1 MSNII
6 LQHNQKCRP
15 ADAVVY
21 TAFNGVHDAA
31 LFKSICELRRE
42 LDRIYNILKNNVLV
56 EKHEQLQSLKKSF
69 NDAFVAH
76 LCQEIYQA
84 ILDGQRQLDALNKE
98 LVNHRFGSDREQF
111 RFAAE
116 WVPEFKEYWRFLEE
130 VVRNPAMGEGATL
143 FEAELSAKSAAVRD
157 ALMDLLLGADE
168 QQSQRELER
177 IADYRNY
184 HRYEIYKE
192 VAGKPPIAL
201 SEYGT
206 GSGGQLE
213 TPAYIVRSASIT
225 SALRY
230 GEGVNHLRMV
240 LVDEA
245 FSKMD
250 EARSREVIDY
260 LTRSLGLQLLF
271 IMPTSKCGPFMDLIS
286 NEFVFAKVPSAP
298 RGQLHTRVL
307 VDRKDCNR
315 ERIGELWAQ
324 HRRTVRQQAELD
336 FMDDVIEPTP
346 SRGKAAA
353 GRR

>member
-1 MSNII
+1 
-6 LQHNQKCRP
+6 
-15 ADAVVY
+15 VY
-21 TAFNGVHDAA
+21 TAFNGAFDAA
-31 LFKSICELRRE
+31 LFKNICELRRE

-56 EKHEQLQSLKKSF
+56 EKHEQLQTLKRSF
-69 NDAFVAH
+69 NDAFVSH

-84 ILDGQRQLDALNKE
+84 ILDGQRQLEALNKE

-116 WVPEFKEYWRFLEE
+116 WVPEYKEYWRFFDE

-143 FEAELSAKSAAVRD
+143 FDADLSSKSAAVRD
-157 ALMDLLLGADE
+157 ALMDLLLGEDE
-168 QQSQRELER
+168 QQSLRELER

-184 HRYEIYKE
+184 YRYEIYKE
-192 VAGKPPIAL
+192 VAGKPAIAL

-213 TPAYIVRSASIT
+213 TPAYIVRAASIT

-230 GEGVNHLRMV
+230 GEGANHLRMV

-250 EARSREVIDY
+250 EMRSREVIDY
-260 LTRSLGLQLLF
+260 LTRSLGLQLIF

-298 RGQLHTRVL
+298 RGQLNTRVL
-307 VDRKDCNR
+307 VDRKECNR
-315 ERIGELWAQ
+315 DRIGELWAQ

-336 FMDDVIEPTP
+336 FMADVVEAKPA
-346 SRGKAAA
+346 RAKAAA
-353 GRR
+353 G